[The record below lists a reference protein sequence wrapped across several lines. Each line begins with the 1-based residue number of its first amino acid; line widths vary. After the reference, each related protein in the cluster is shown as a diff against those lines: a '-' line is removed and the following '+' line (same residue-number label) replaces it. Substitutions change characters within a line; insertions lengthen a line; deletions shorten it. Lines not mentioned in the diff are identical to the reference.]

1 MMKAMLRVPF
11 FEIGVK
17 NYFYGEQVLDLAKAA
32 DAASKKYDI
41 DIIMITPYT
50 EIRRVAE
57 QTGLFVFAPYMD
69 TLRPGRGLADVLP
82 EAVKAAGARG
92 VVLNHCERPMTLSAM
107 RETIG
112 RANELDLLT
121 FACADTIAETR
132 AVAQLHPD
140 IINPEPSGLIGS
152 GKTSGMGYVMDS
164 IRAVKE
170 IYGDILVEQAASI
183 SSGGDVYQLIYAGA
197 EAVGAA
203 SGIANAPDPHAMVD
217 EMVAGVRRAWDDRQK
232 SKSLR

>member
-1 MMKAMLRVPF
+1 MKAKLRVPF
-11 FEIGVK
+11 FEIGIK
-17 NYFYGEQVLDLAKAA
+17 NYFYGDQVMDLAKAA
-32 DAASKKYDI
+32 DAASKKHDI
-41 DIIMITPYT
+41 DIILITPYT

-82 EAVKAAGARG
+82 EAVKAAGATG

-107 RETIG
+107 RETID

-121 FACADTIAETR
+121 FACADTIAETK

-152 GKTSGMGYVMDS
+152 GQISDMGYVMDS
-164 IRAVKE
+164 IRAIKD
-170 IYGDILVEQAASI
+170 IYDDILVEQAASI
-183 SSGGDVYQLIYAGA
+183 SSGDDVYQFIHAGA

-203 SGIANAPDPHAMVD
+203 SGIANAADPHAMVD
-217 EMVAGVRRAWDDRQK
+217 EMVASVRRAWDDRQN
-232 SKSLR
+232 SKHSV